1 MKLKTIVQALT
12 AVSVGSALL
21 LAGIAHAAPAAAQ
34 GQFEV
39 AKHYALSG
47 ADGWDYVGY
56 DAVRHHLFISRGNHV
71 QVVDVNSGQLVG
83 EIANTDGVHGFAF
96 VQDPQRAFITNGPT
110 HTLMLVNIDTLRTL
124 EPSEAGGPRPDGI
137 T

>member
-1 MKLKTIVQALT
+1 MKLKTIVQDLT

-56 DAVRHHLFISRGNHV
+56 DAVRHHLFISRGDHV
-71 QVVDVNSGQLVG
+71 RV
-83 EIANTDGVHGFAF
+83 FA
-96 VQDPQRAFITNGPT
+96 VTSA
-110 HTLMLVNIDTLRTL
+110 LMAGIRLLRRGSTSL
-124 EPSEAGGPRPDGI
+124 FYQPRRPRPGR
-137 T
+137 